1 MHCFVNICFNVV
13 VRVRTQGESSEH
25 AALVTETN
33 ALNIT
38 FNTNVRL
45 LKT

>member
-1 MHCFVNICFNVV
+1 MHCFINICFSPAMGAH
-13 VRVRTQGESSEH
+13 TQRESSEH
-25 AALVTETN
+25 TAPVMDPN